1 MNTNLL
7 KNFFRIL
14 LSILFSVLILI
25 ISLAFIGI
33 GFAGGVMLASW
44 EVVKDIDLNQLEY
57 DQAKIWKQHLEV
69 YSSICT
75 VQREDSGD
83 FLLKQLGRLAYEKT
97 SRRPHSEGQYSVNL
111 DGSGKSGKIL
121 IYLNGFHYP
130 NADHDPF
137 LVEIDLRQGKIAAIR
152 NDNGADI
159 PSFDLQPELIGE
171 QYNQAGEAREIV
183 SLAQMRR
190 NEYLVKAFL
199 AVEDKRFYQHWGVD
213 VRGVMSAFWE
223 LFRGAPRLR
232 GASTITQQLTRNI
245 YLTPERR
252 LMRKIKEA
260 LLALRIEARFSKDE
274 ILEKYLNLINLGRY
288 SSREVLGVQ
297 EAAMSYFGKP
307 VWELEIHECATL
319 AGIPKSP
326 TRYSPIRNPDN
337 SKMRRDLV
345 LDLMRRE
352 EFITQ
357 EQYEKSKKA
366 PFDIR
371 APEGTK
377 RREAPHFL
385 DYIHQQLI
393 EMPILKDGLY
403 NQGLK
408 VYTTIDV
415 SIQEVAERAVAEH
428 LRELDKRFRT
438 PNYDANLKNRSG
450 IHPIKNYLQAAVV
463 VIEPQTGYIKAMVGG
478 RDYFLPR
485 SFRAQGVT
493 GNFLNRAVQSQRQPG
508 SAFKPIVFAS
518 QFERPPLAN
527 PATIIDDKAWFVD
540 SYRKRYAPRNY
551 GGRYFGQVTVRRVLE
566 KSINVA
572 TAKQTWETPIGKNGQ
587 PEGVNRT
594 ISLAQR
600 LGIRSPLRPYPSLA
614 LGASEVTPLEITA
627 AYAVFANGG
636 VRATPIDIQYIE
648 DRDGELLFQNKVQTK
663 RVLDADVAYLITRMM
678 EGVINHG
685 TGVRAIGMGL
695 KRPAAGKTGTTDD
708 FTDAWFVGYV
718 QNLAVGVWVGF
729 DSPKK
734 STRSEGAKAA
744 LPIWTRIMLE
754 GARGPSK
761 EFEVPPTVVFRKID
775 KETGLLASDKCTHII
790 TEAFLAESVPTK
802 ICREHP

>member
-1 MNTNLL
+1 MNTALL
-7 KNFFRIL
+7 KTILRIL
-14 LSILFSVLILI
+14 LGIALSVLILI

-33 GFAGGVMLASW
+33 GFASGVMLSSW
-44 EVVKDIDLNQLEY
+44 EIVKDIDLNQLEY
-57 DQAKIWKQHLEV
+57 DQASIWKQHLEV

-83 FLLKQLGRLAYEKT
+83 FLLKKLERLAFKKT
-97 SRRPHSEGQYSVNL
+97 SRTPHKEGQYATQL
-111 DGSGKSGKIL
+111 DPEEKTGRIW
-121 IYLNGFHYP
+121 IYLQGFHYP
-130 NADHDPF
+130 HADYEPF
-137 LVEIDLRQGKIAAIR
+137 LVEIDLRQGKIVAIR

-171 QYNQAGEAREIV
+171 QYNKAGEAREIV

-213 VRGVMSAFWE
+213 VKGVLSAFWE
-223 LFRGAPRLR
+223 VFKGAPRLR

-252 LMRKIKEA
+252 IMRKIKEA
-260 LLALRIEARFSKDE
+260 LLAVRIEARFSKDE

-326 TRYSPIRNPDN
+326 TRYSPIRHPDN
-337 SKMRRDLV
+337 SKSRRNLV

-357 EQYEKSKKA
+357 AQYEKSKKA

-377 RREAPHFL
+377 RREASHFL
-385 DYIHQQLI
+385 DYIHQQLLA
-393 EMPILKDGLY
+393 MLILKDRLY

-415 SIQEVAERAVAEH
+415 SMQEVAEQAVAQH

-438 PNYDANLKNRSG
+438 PNYDANLKNNNG
-450 IHPIKNYLQAAVV
+450 INPIKNYLQAALVA
-463 VIEPQTGYIKAMVGG
+463 IEPRTGHIKAMVGG

-485 SFRAQGVT
+485 SFRAKGVN

-518 QFERPPLAN
+518 QFEKPSLVN
-527 PATIIDDKAWFVD
+527 PATIIDDQAWFVEN
-540 SYRKRYAPRNY
+540 YGKRYAPRNY
-551 GGRYFGQVTVRRVLE
+551 GGRYFGQVTVRKVLE

-572 TAKQTWETPIGKNGQ
+572 TAKQTWETPPGKNGK
-587 PEGVNRT
+587 PEGVNRA
-594 ISLAQR
+594 IDLAQR
-600 LGIRSPLRPYPSLA
+600 LGIRSPLRSYPSLA

-636 VRATPIDIQYIE
+636 VRATPIGIQYIE
-648 DRDGELLFQNKVQTK
+648 DRDGELVFENRVQTK
-663 RVLDADVAYLITRMM
+663 RVLDADVAYLITHLM
-678 EGVINHG
+678 EGVIKDG
-685 TGVRAIGMGL
+685 TGARVRRSGL
-695 KRPAAGKTGTTDD
+695 KRPAAGKTGTTND
-708 FTDAWFVGYV
+708 FTDAWFVGYI
-718 QNLAVGVWVGF
+718 QNLAIGVWVGF

-744 LPIWTRIMLE
+744 LPIWTRVMLD

-761 EFEVPPTVVFRKID
+761 KFDVPSTVVFRKID
-775 KETGLLASDKCTHII
+775 KETGLLASDKCTHTI
-790 TEAFLAESVPTK
+790 TEAFLDGYAPQQ
-802 ICREHP
+802 ICRAHE

>member
-1 MNTNLL
+1 MNTNRL
-7 KNFFRIL
+7 KKIFRIL
-14 LSILFSVLILI
+14 LGILLSVLILI

-57 DQAKIWKQHLEV
+57 DQVKIWKQHLEV
-69 YSSICT
+69 YSAICT

-83 FLLKQLGRLAYEKT
+83 FLLKKLGRLAYEKT
-97 SRRPHSEGQYSVNL
+97 SRRPHKEGQYSVNL
-111 DGSGKSGKIL
+111 DPSGKAAKIS
-121 IYLNGFHYP
+121 IYLKGFHYP
-130 NADHDPF
+130 NAGHEPF
-137 LVEIDLRQGKIAAIR
+137 LVELDLRQGKIVGIR

-159 PSFDLQPELIGE
+159 PSFELQPELIGE
-171 QYNQAGEAREIV
+171 QYNKAGEAREIV

-190 NEYLVKAFL
+190 NEYLIKAFL

-213 VRGVMSAFWE
+213 VRGVLSAFWE
-223 LFRGAPRLR
+223 LVRGAPRLR

-245 YLTPERR
+245 YLTPERH

-260 LLALRIEARFSKDE
+260 LLAVRIEARFSKDE

-326 TRYSPIRNPDN
+326 TRYSPIRNPDK
-337 SKMRRDLV
+337 SKVRRDLV

-352 EFITQ
+352 KFITQ
-357 EQYEKSKKA
+357 EQYEKSKKT

-377 RREAPHFL
+377 RREAPHFV
-385 DYIHQQLI
+385 DYIHQQLL
-393 EMPILKDGLY
+393 EMPILKDRLY

-415 SIQEVAERAVAEH
+415 SMQEVAEQAVAEH

-438 PNYDANLKNRSG
+438 PNYDANLKNRNG

-463 VIEPQTGYIKAMVGG
+463 AIEPQTGHIKAMVGG

-485 SFRAQGVT
+485 LFRAKGVT

-518 QFERPPLAN
+518 QFERPALVN

-540 SYRKRYAPRNY
+540 SYGKRYAPRNY
-551 GGRYFGQVTVRRVLE
+551 GGHYFGQVTVRRVLE

-572 TAKQTWETPIGKNGQ
+572 TAKQTWETPIGKNGK
-587 PEGVNRT
+587 PIGVNRA
-594 ISLAQR
+594 IDLAQR
-600 LGIRSPLRPYPSLA
+600 LGIRSRLRAYPSFA
-614 LGASEVTPLEITA
+614 LGVSEVTPLEITA

-636 VRATPIDIQYIE
+636 VRATPVDIQYIE
-648 DRDGELLFQNKVQTK
+648 DRDGKLLFQNTVQTK
-663 RVLDADVAYLITRMM
+663 RVLDADVAYLITHIM

-685 TGVRAIGMGL
+685 TGARARRMGL
-695 KRPAAGKTGTTDD
+695 KRSAAGKTGTTDD

-761 EFEVPPTVVFRKID
+761 KFEVPSTVVFRKID

-790 TEAFLAESVPTK
+790 TEAFLDGYAPTR
-802 ICREHP
+802 ICREHE

>member
-1 MNTNLL
+1 MNTALL
-7 KNFFRIL
+7 KTILRIL
-14 LSILFSVLILI
+14 LGIALSVLILI

-33 GFAGGVMLASW
+33 GFASGVILSSW
-44 EVVKDIDLNQLEY
+44 EIVRDVDLSQLEY

-83 FLLKQLGRLAYEKT
+83 FLLKKLERLAYEKT
-97 SRRPHSEGQYSVNL
+97 PQKPHKDGQYSTNL
-111 DGSGKSGKIL
+111 DPAGNSGRVW
-121 IYLNGFHYP
+121 IYLQGFHYP
-130 NADHDPF
+130 HADHDPF
-137 LVEIDLRQGKIAAIR
+137 LVEIDLRQGKIVAIR
-152 NDNGADI
+152 NANGADI

-171 QYNQAGEAREIV
+171 QYNKAGEAREIV

-190 NEYLVKAFL
+190 NEYLLKAFL
-199 AVEDKRFYQHWGVD
+199 AIEDKRFYQHWGVD
-213 VRGVMSAFWE
+213 VHGIISAFWQ
-223 LFRGAPRLR
+223 LSKGARLR

-252 LMRKIKEA
+252 IMRKIKEA
-260 LLALRIEARFSKDE
+260 LLAVRIEARFSKDE

-288 SSREVLGVQ
+288 SAREVLGVQ

-307 VWELEIHECATL
+307 VWELDIHECATL

-326 TRYSPIRNPDN
+326 TLYSPIRHPDK
-337 SKMRRDLV
+337 SKARRDLV

-352 EFITQ
+352 KFIT
-357 EQYEKSKKA
+357 EEEYEKSKNA

-377 RREAPHFL
+377 RREAPHFV
-385 DYIHQQLI
+385 DYIHQQLLG
-393 EMPILKDGLY
+393 MPILKDRLY

-415 SIQEVAERAVAEH
+415 SMQEVAEQAVAEH
-428 LRELDKRFRT
+428 LRELDKRFKT
-438 PNYDANLKNRSG
+438 PNYDANLKNKNG
-450 IHPIKNYLQAAVV
+450 INPITNYLQAALVA
-463 VIEPQTGYIKAMVGG
+463 IEPQTGHIKAMVGG
-478 RDYFLPR
+478 RNYFLPR
-485 SFRAQGVT
+485 WFRAKGIN

-508 SAFKPIVFAS
+508 SAFKPIVFTGL
-518 QFERPPLAN
+518 FERPSLVN
-527 PATIIDDKAWFVD
+527 PATIIDDKAWFVETHKN
-540 SYRKRYAPRNY
+540 KRYAPRNY

-572 TAKQTWETPIGKNGQ
+572 TAKQTWETRPEENGK
-587 PEGVNRT
+587 PEGINRAV
-594 ISLAQR
+594 SLAKR
-600 LGIRSPLRPYPSLA
+600 LGIRSSLRPYPSLA

-636 VRATPIDIQYIE
+636 VRAAPIDIQYIE
-648 DRDGELLFQNKVQTK
+648 GRDGELLFQNEVQTK
-663 RVLDADVAYLITRMM
+663 RVLDADVAYLITHLM
-678 EGVINHG
+678 EGVIKDG
-685 TGVRAIGMGL
+685 TGVRARRSGL
-695 KRPAAGKTGTTDD
+695 TRPAAGKTGTTDD
-708 FTDAWFVGYV
+708 FTDAWFVGYI

-729 DSPKK
+729 DSPRK

-744 LPIWTRIMLE
+744 LPIWTRVMLD

-761 EFEVPPTVVFRKID
+761 TFDVPSTVVFRKID
-775 KETGLLASDKCTHII
+775 KETGLLASAKCTNTI
-790 TEAFLAESVPTK
+790 TEAFLDGYAPKT
-802 ICREHP
+802 ICREHE